1 MKNIIEIENK
11 LNLINAFEVLK
22 KAGFVKI
29 ANRSEFVGKDF
40 FEKNGIQFSFAF
52 PIWNKSK
59 VRIIKDNSNH

>member
-11 LNLINAFEVLK
+11 SNLVNAFDVLK
-22 KAGFVKI
+22 KAGFEKI

-40 FEKNGIQFSFAF
+40 FEKNGIQFSLAF

-59 VRIIKDNSNH
+59 VRIIKDNSNI

>member
-1 MKNIIEIENK
+1 MTTIIEIENK
-11 LNLINAFEVLK
+11 SNSVNAFDVLK

-29 ANRSEFVGKDF
+29 ANRSEFAGKDF

-59 VRIIKDNSNH
+59 VRIIKDNSNN

>member
-22 KAGFVKI
+22 KAEFVKI